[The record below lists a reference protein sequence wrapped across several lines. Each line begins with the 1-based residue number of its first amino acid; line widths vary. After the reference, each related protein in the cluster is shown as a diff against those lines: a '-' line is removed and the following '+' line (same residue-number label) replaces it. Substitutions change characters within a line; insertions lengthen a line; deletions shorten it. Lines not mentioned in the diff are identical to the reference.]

1 MKKIHI
7 FIGVMTLLICE
18 LKIEQ
23 LISIE
28 EHINELSELLM
39 QVVDDGASI
48 GFLPPLS
55 FSDAKTY

>member
-1 MKKIHI
+1 
-7 FIGVMTLLICE
+7 MTLLICE

>member
-1 MKKIHI
+1 MA
-7 FIGVMTLLICE
+7 LLISE

>member
-1 MKKIHI
+1 MP
-7 FIGVMTLLICE
+7 LLISE

-39 QVVDDGASI
+39 QVLMMVHR
-48 GFLPPLS
+48 
-55 FSDAKTY
+55 

>member
-1 MKKIHI
+1 MA
-7 FIGVMTLLICE
+7 LLISE

-39 QVVDDGASI
+39 QVVDDCASI